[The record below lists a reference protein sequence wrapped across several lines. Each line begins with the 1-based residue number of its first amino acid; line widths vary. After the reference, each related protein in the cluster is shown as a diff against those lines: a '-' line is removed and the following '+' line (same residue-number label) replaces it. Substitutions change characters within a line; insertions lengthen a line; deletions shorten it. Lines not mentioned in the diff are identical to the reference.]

1 MFKKS
6 RKGIVIFLISFLLIV
21 CGVAVWMWNANS
33 KPKTYEEKVATFMS
47 ENAKLKEGQIVFLG
61 DSITAGYKLNSHYS
75 DLDLETYNRGISGD
89 TADWIMARIQV
100 SVLDILPSKIILM
113 IGTNDINAGK
123 SAEEIAVLYEHILE
137 LFSSQLPQTE
147 VFCVSIIPQ
156 NTDYSE
162 DAAKNN
168 LRIQESNARIE
179 ALAEKW
185 GYQYVNLYDELT
197 DENGFLKR
205 SYSTDGLHLGRR
217 GYKVWTATMK
227 KFLK

>member
-1 MFKKS
+1 MFKKK
-6 RKGIVIFLISFLLIV
+6 RKRIVIVLISFILVV
-21 CGVAVWMWNANS
+21 CGFVFWMWSANR
-33 KPKTYEEKVATFMS
+33 KPKTYEEKVAAFMS

-61 DSITAGYKLNSHYS
+61 DSITAGYKLNAHYS

-89 TADWIMARIQV
+89 TANWIMARIQV

-168 LRIQESNARIE
+168 LRIQETNARIE
-179 ALAEKW
+179 SLAEKW
-185 GYQYVNLYDELT
+185 GYQYVNLYDELK

-205 SYSTDGLHLGRR
+205 SYSTDGLHLGNK
-217 GYKVWTATMK
+217 GYKVWTNTMK